1 MLAAIPGYAHLR
13 VYIPDEPDRNP
24 DTSETDID
32 VLHQF
37 APLLQ
42 IALEVLSGVRPEHQI
57 RTKRFGPAVR
67 IHIGAQQRRARAE
80 HNKGLSGKGVS
91 GTGLSGPV
99 AVKSLHSR
107 PSSTQPDSWELF
119 GTALIGPA
127 NARSRYGFTA
137 VCGNEQLVSLRVLA
151 A

>member
-42 IALEVLSGVRPEHQI
+42 IALEVLSGLRPEHQI

-67 IHIGAQQRRARAE
+67 IHIGVQQRKARAE
-80 HNKGLSGKGVS
+80 HNKGLSS
-91 GTGLSGPV
+91 TRLSGPV

>member
-42 IALEVLSGVRPEHQI
+42 IALEVLSGLRPEHQI

-67 IHIGAQQRRARAE
+67 NSARPAPNTTRDCPARDCPAQ
-80 HNKGLSGKGVS
+80 
-91 GTGLSGPV
+91 
-99 AVKSLHSR
+99 
-107 PSSTQPDSWELF
+107 D
-119 GTALIGPA
+119 
-127 NARSRYGFTA
+127 Y
-137 VCGNEQLVSLRVLA
+137 LA
-151 A
+151 QWR

>member
-42 IALEVLSGVRPEHQI
+42 IALEVLSGLRAENQI

-67 IHIGAQQRRARAE
+67 IHIGAQQRKARAE
-80 HNKGLSGKGVS
+80 HNKGLSGK
-91 GTGLSGPV
+91 GLSGPV

>member
-13 VYIPDEPDRNP
+13 VYIPDEPERSP

-80 HNKGLSGKGVS
+80 HNKGLSG
-91 GTGLSGPV
+91 PV

-107 PSSTQPDSWELF
+107 PSSTQPNSWELF
-119 GTALIGPA
+119 GTALIGPTD
-127 NARSRYGFTA
+127 ARSRYGFTA

>member
-42 IALEVLSGVRPEHQI
+42 IALEVLSGLRAEHQI

-67 IHIGAQQRRARAE
+67 IHIGAQQRKARAA
-80 HNKGLSGKGVS
+80 HNKGLSG
-91 GTGLSGPV
+91 TRLSGPV